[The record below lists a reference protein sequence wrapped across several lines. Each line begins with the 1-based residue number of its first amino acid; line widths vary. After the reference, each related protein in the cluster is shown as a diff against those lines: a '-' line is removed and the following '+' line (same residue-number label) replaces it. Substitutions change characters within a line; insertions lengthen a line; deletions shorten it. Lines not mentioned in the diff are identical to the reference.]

1 MQTIYLDVLL
11 VFNLYVNYIL
21 LRLTAGLTHSRLRMG
36 RCLGMSALGS
46 LSTLLI
52 LLPPMPVLL
61 SVLCKLLLAV
71 LLCMGAFGWH
81 DRRRLFLC
89 TVCLFSSSF
98 AMAGIMLAL
107 STMCSVR
114 VVHSNSCWY
123 LDVSILHLI
132 LFTIAAYILLHTVQ
146 YLHERMHTADGGY
159 RVCIRYRC
167 CTVQLRGLADTG
179 NSLVDFFTGKPVIVC
194 DAAGFAGIDTDA
206 FPPKG
211 FRLLPIATV
220 SGSGM
225 IPVFQPDEV
234 VIYTEQTG
242 RCQQVDALVGLGERG
257 NGMAIFHPRVLC

>member
-1 MQTIYLDVLL
+1 
-11 VFNLYVNYIL
+11 
-21 LRLTAGLTHSRLRMG
+21 
-36 RCLGMSALGS
+36 
-46 LSTLLI
+46 
-52 LLPPMPVLL
+52 
-61 SVLCKLLLAV
+61 
-71 LLCMGAFGWH
+71 
-81 DRRRLFLC
+81 
-89 TVCLFSSSF
+89 
-98 AMAGIMLAL
+98 
-107 STMCSVR
+107 
-114 VVHSNSCWY
+114 
-123 LDVSILHLI
+123 
-132 LFTIAAYILLHTVQ
+132 
-146 YLHERMHTADGGY
+146 MHTADGGY